1 MTETTV
7 ARNPLSEGLH
17 EYRTAAPVVM
27 VIFGATGDLSNRK
40 LLPSLYNLSKQRL
53 LPPGFS
59 LVGSAI
65 DQVDTKEFRKRVAA
79 SVKEHSRTQPVEE
92 AVLDGFLECVE
103 YLPIDFGKPEG
114 FKRLKQRLD
123 ELDQERGTAGNA
135 IYYCATPPATY
146 EAIAE
151 GLAEVGLAKSRD
163 RHGLRRIVVE
173 KPFGTDLKSAR
184 ELNAALQRAFGEDGI
199 YRIDHYLGKETVQNI
214 LAFRFANSI
223 FEPIWNS
230 HFVDSIQIT
239 VAEELGIEHRAAYYD
254 RAGALRDIVQNHAL
268 QLLTLV
274 AMEPPVAFDS
284 IAVRDEKVKVLRAI
298 PPLSGAEVA
307 TGSVRG
313 QYAEGWVQGEEVGAY
328 REEPGV
334 PKDSQT
340 ETYAALALRVSN
352 WRWADTPFYLRTGKR
367 LPKRVT
373 EIRIAFKRPPHLT
386 FGPEATRDLEPNS
399 ITLRIQPEEGISLRF
414 GAKVPTAGIRIRSV
428 NMDFLYMSS
437 FLLDAPDAYERL
449 IMDALLGDPTL
460 FTRADEVE
468 TAWALI
474 DPIEA
479 EWREGRPKLEM
490 YAAGTWGPE
499 AADKLLDRHGHEW
512 HRP

>member
-1 MTETTV
+1 MTTV
-7 ARNPLSEGLH
+7 TARNPLSEGLH
-17 EYRTAAPVVM
+17 EYRTASPAVM

-40 LLPSLYNLSKQRL
+40 LLPSLYNLVKQRL

-59 LVGSAI
+59 LVGAAI
-65 DQVDTKEFRKRVAA
+65 DAISSEEFRKRAAA
-79 SVKEHSRTQPVEE
+79 SVKEHSRTQPVDE
-92 AVLDGFLECVE
+92 AALEGFLETIE
-103 YLPIDFGKPEG
+103 YVQIDFGKPEG
-114 FKRLKQRLD
+114 FQRLKERLD
-123 ELDQERGTAGNA
+123 ELDKQRGTGGNA

-146 EAIAE
+146 AAIAE
-151 GLAEVGLAKSRD
+151 GLAAVGLARSKD
-163 RHGLRRIVVE
+163 GQGLRRIVVE
-173 KPFGTDLKSAR
+173 KPFGNDLKSAR
-184 ELNAALQRAFGEDGI
+184 ELNAVLQRAFGEEGI

-230 HFVDSIQIT
+230 HFVESIQIT
-239 VAEELGIEHRAAYYD
+239 VAEELGVEHRAAYYD
-254 RAGALRDIVQNHAL
+254 HAGALRDIVQNHCL

-274 AMEPPVAFDS
+274 AMEPPVAFDAV
-284 IAVRDEKVKVLRAI
+284 AVRDEKVKVLKAI
-298 PPLSGAEVA
+298 PHLKEPDIERR
-307 TGSVRG
+307 TVRG
-313 QYAEGWVQGEEVGAY
+313 QYGEGWVLGQKVPAY
-328 REEPGV
+328 RDEQGV

-340 ETYAALALRVSN
+340 ETYAALRLQVDN
-352 WRWADTPFYLRTGKR
+352 WRWADTPFYVRTGKR
-367 LPKRVT
+367 LAKRVT
-373 EIRIAFKRPPHLT
+373 EIRVEFKRPPHLT
-386 FGPEATRDLEPNS
+386 FGREATRDLEPNS

-460 FTRADEVE
+460 FTRSDEVE

-474 DPIEA
+474 DPVEA
-479 EWREGRPKLEM
+479 AWRESRPPLQT
-490 YAAGTWGPE
+490 YAAGTWGPT
-499 AADKLLDRHGHEW
+499 AADRMLEADGHEW